1 MAELTFYRDPT
12 TRLDSVS
19 RSYKRARDSHQKQ
32 KKKKNGK
39 KEPCQMIHEI
49 SSSRRLANQLIERMN
64 VQTQTP
70 HSGHKM
76 WISGLLSHYY
86 SSSSLCCADCCW
98 ARESTF
104 LFASSGT
111 IRHGSRAIRYIH
123 FFAASHLLYKHRP
136 EDNTAL
142 LERMIADAAAPFTM
156 TSDNMQQFNWSKPT
170 VSIAF

>member
-19 RSYKRARDSHQKQ
+19 RSYKGARDSHQKQ
-32 KKKKNGK
+32 KQKKNGK

-76 WISGLLSHYY
+76 WISGFLSHYYY

-111 IRHGSRAIRYIH
+111 IRHGSRAIR
-123 FFAASHLLYKHRP
+123 FFCCFS
-136 EDNTAL
+136 
-142 LERMIADAAAPFTM
+142 
-156 TSDNMQQFNWSKPT
+156 PT
-170 VSIAF
+170 IQTPTRRQHSSSRTNDRRRRRAVHHDQRQHATI